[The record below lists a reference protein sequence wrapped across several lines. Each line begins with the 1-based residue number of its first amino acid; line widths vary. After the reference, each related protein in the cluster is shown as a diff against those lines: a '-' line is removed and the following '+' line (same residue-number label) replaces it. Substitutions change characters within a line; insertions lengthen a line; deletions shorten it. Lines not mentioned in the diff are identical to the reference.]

1 MQTTDWSPLRTAE
14 LALAVLVALVA
25 ALLMTNSPLYPSW
38 PTLGGFPVD
47 PELVVPGLLGVVAL
61 ARAMRAG
68 LAVGPVV
75 VGILAAVTV
84 TLATLSLHVLY
95 TGPSGGV
102 FAGGLFTLVVGVAL
116 AFAVVVRNVV
126 HEVTRRGLV
135 DTA

>member
-1 MQTTDWSPLRTAE
+1 MRTTDWSPLRIAE
-14 LALAVLVALVA
+14 LALAVLVALVV
-25 ALLMTNSPLYPSW
+25 ALFTTNSPLYPSW

-68 LAVGPVV
+68 LAVGPVA
-75 VGILAAVTV
+75 VGILAVVTV
-84 TLATLSLHVLY
+84 TLATLSLHTLY
-95 TGPSGGV
+95 TGSVGA
-102 FAGGLFTLVVGVAL
+102 FAGGLFTLVVGVVL
-116 AFAVVVRNVV
+116 AFAVVARNVV

>member
-1 MQTTDWSPLRTAE
+1 MRTTDWSPLRTAE
-14 LALAVLVALVA
+14 LALAVLVALVV
-25 ALLMTNSPLYPSW
+25 ALMMTNSPLYPSW

-47 PELVVPGLLGVVAL
+47 PELVIPGLLGVVAL

-68 LAVGPVV
+68 LAIGPVA

-84 TLATLSLHVLY
+84 TLATLSLHTLY
-95 TGPSGGV
+95 TGPAGA

-116 AFAVVVRNVV
+116 AFAVVARNVV
-126 HEVTRRGLV
+126 HEVARRGLV